1 MGMGMR
7 SMIMTMKETRRQVEA
22 HPVRLLLL
30 MGFVKGNGWV
40 SRGSATAYTVI
51 YIYKTPFNYCTNIL
65 YIYIYTHTHI
75 YIYIYNSLQL
85 LHKYILYTHTHIY
98 IYIYI

>member
-7 SMIMTMKETRRQVEA
+7 SMIMTMKETRRQVET

-40 SRGSATAYTVI
+40 SRGSATAYAVI

-65 YIYIYTHTHI
+65 YIHT
-75 YIYIYNSLQL
+75 L
-85 LHKYILYTHTHIY
+85 LKKNIHTY
-98 IYIYI
+98 IYIYICVCKKYICAIIEECVCV

>member
-7 SMIMTMKETRRQVEA
+7 SMIMTMKETRRQVET
-22 HPVRLLLL
+22 HPVRLLRL

-51 YIYKTPFNYCTNIL
+51 YIYKTPFNYCTNIF
-65 YIYIYTHTHI
+65 Y
-75 YIYIYNSLQL
+75 
-85 LHKYILYTHTHIY
+85 THIY